1 MYSTFYMYT
10 YYSYST
16 VTDCHGNP
24 IVGLF
29 PKHQYFVLVSA
40 GKFWVSAPARQA
52 QPALLHLLKCAL
64 EEHQHWFG
72 FLDVHPSRC
81 VCSICT
87 VYIYI

>member
-24 IVGLF
+24 ILF
-29 PKHQYFVLVSA
+29 PKHQYLVLVSA

-64 EEHQHWFG
+64 EEHQNWFG
-72 FLDVHPSRC
+72 FLDVHPKQ
-81 VCSICT
+81 
-87 VYIYI
+87 VYM